1 MIDTAVDDRLAAL
14 DPQHIR
20 QRSFIPPGSAAAD
33 PAHGTAVAAILAG
46 RPTRDG
52 SGLLPGVGLRVAQIF
67 TRDGSGREAADALS
81 FAAALDWLA
90 GEKVPVVNL
99 SLAGHDNLLIQLA
112 VERASAQ
119 GMLLVAAA
127 GNGGPSA
134 DPAYPA
140 AYPGVVA
147 VAAVDARRHPD
158 QRGNRGAYIAFA
170 APGDQVWSPS
180 AEGGQ
185 YNSGSS
191 FAAPF
196 VAAALTAELMAGAPA
211 DRAQLE
217 QRLAAAAVDLG
228 APGRDPVFGWG
239 LVQARPPCAGT
250 SAALK

>member
-1 MIDTAVDDRLAAL
+1 MIDTAVDDHLAAL

-20 QRSFIPPGSAAAD
+20 QRSFIPPGTAAAD
-33 PAHGTAVAAILAG
+33 PGHGTAIAAILAG
-46 RPTRDG
+46 RPARQG

-67 TRDGSGREAADALS
+67 TQDGSGHDAADALS

-90 GEKVPVVNL
+90 SEKVPVVNL

-140 AYPGVVA
+140 AYPGVLA
-147 VAAVDARRHPD
+147 VAALDAKRNPD
-158 QRGNRGAYIAFA
+158 QRGNRGDYVAFA

-180 AEGGQ
+180 ADGGQ

-196 VAAALTAELMAGAPA
+196 VAAALTAQLMAGSPT
-211 DRAQLE
+211 DRGALE
-217 QRLAAAAVDLG
+217 KRLAAAAIDLG
-228 APGRDPVFGWG
+228 PPGRDPVFGWG
-239 LVQARPPCAGT
+239 LLQARPPCAST